1 MTCVASSLGNQFLFL
16 LKSINILI
24 AITAALGNAMVL
36 VAPWKISQVKGA
48 TSPADIAFITSS
60 SKSA

>member
-24 AITAALGNAMVL
+24 AFTAALGNVMVL
-36 VAPWKISQVKGA
+36 VAPWKISLG
-48 TSPADIAFITSS
+48 
-60 SKSA
+60 

>member
-36 VAPWKISQVKGA
+36 VAPWKIS
-48 TSPADIAFITSS
+48 
-60 SKSA
+60 